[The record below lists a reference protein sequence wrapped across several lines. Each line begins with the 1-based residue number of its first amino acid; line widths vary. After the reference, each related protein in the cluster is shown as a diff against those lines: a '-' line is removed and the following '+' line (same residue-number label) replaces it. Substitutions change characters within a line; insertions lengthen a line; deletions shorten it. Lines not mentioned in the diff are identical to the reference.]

1 MQEKMSSILIG
12 NQRQT
17 IKILDNKL
25 KHIDVLKESLM
36 PFLLII
42 DFNGTILSAGSA
54 INKIAKKNIENQH
67 IDNVIKFINPS
78 SFEKLKNLNTNT
90 LIKYNLIDSD
100 IYIKASNHVY
110 KREKAIFINGVP
122 IINSKYPLSNSN
134 LNLNDFSETTVMA
147 EYLFLI
153 ESNKR
158 GMSEAYQLIE
168 NVKGKNKNLENA
180 FNEIENISRFPSE
193 NPHPVLRL
201 SLDGIILFAND
212 AANENL
218 LQPFNLN
225 IGDEIGNDFNFLLN
239 ITHSSNKPI
248 ERILEFNNKTFS
260 TSYVKITNRD
270 YINVYAVDITN
281 SKNEIQKRE
290 KELEIVKDTLVKL
303 NENLESKVAEGIE
316 VNKKLQNEVFQQDK
330 LVTLGELSAGVA
342 HDLNTPLGAIQ
353 ASSENIRSTLEKFFK
368 EDMANL
374 DKEHVYYACEL
385 ATRKEFDTFISSRE
399 ERKRNKA
406 LQQFLQD
413 NYLDK
418 YNNYIVAKILTNA
431 QISHDDKEIISKILN
446 DKNPNEFLNVVN
458 SISQIRKSIDTILS
472 AVEKSSD
479 VIKTLK
485 DYVYR
490 DDSYEISDIN
500 LLESINNVLT
510 LFNNE
515 IKKGVDIEINIDKD
529 FHVKGSLMRLNQ
541 VWTNLIKNAI
551 QAMKNNGTLEIKS
564 ELIDNQK
571 YIHFINN
578 GPIIKEKDLDK
589 IFEPFFTTK
598 KRKEGTGMGLSIVT
612 RIIKDHRA
620 SIEVKSNKD
629 NTCFTIIFK

>member
-1 MQEKMSSILIG
+1 MSSILIG

-25 KHIDVLKESLM
+25 KHIDVLKDSLM
-36 PFLLII
+36 PFILII
-42 DFNGTILSAGSA
+42 DFNGTILSAGSG
-54 INKIAKKNIENQH
+54 INKMAKNNIENQH

-78 SFEKLKNLNTNT
+78 SFEKVKSLNNDT
-90 LIKYNLIDSD
+90 LIKYNLINSD
-100 IYIKASNHVY
+100 IRIKASNHVF
-110 KREKAIFINGVP
+110 KREKAIFINGIP
-122 IINSKYPLSNSN
+122 IINTKYPLSHSN

-158 GMSEAYQLIE
+158 GMAEAYQLIE

-180 FNEIENISRFPSE
+180 FKEIENISRFPSE
-193 NPHPVLRL
+193 NPHPVLRI
-201 SLDGIILFAND
+201 SLEGVILFAND
-212 AANENL
+212 SATENL
-218 LQPFNLN
+218 LQPYNLN
-225 IGDEIGNDFNFLLN
+225 IGDEIKENYNFLLN

-248 ERILEFNNKTFS
+248 QRLLEFNNKTFS
-260 TSYVKITNRD
+260 VSYVKVPNRD
-270 YINVYAVDITN
+270 YINIYAVDITN

-316 VNKKLQNEVFQQDK
+316 VNKKLQSEVFQQDK

-368 EDMANL
+368 EDMATL
-374 DKEHVYYACEL
+374 DKEHVYFACEL

-399 ERKRNKA
+399 ERKRSKE
-406 LQQFLQD
+406 LQQFLQE

-418 YNNYIVAKILTNA
+418 FNNYIVAKILTNA
-431 QISHDDKEIISKILN
+431 QICYNDREIIYKILN

-472 AVEKSSD
+472 AVDKSSN

-515 IKKGVDIEINIDKD
+515 IKKGVDVEINIDKN
-529 FHVKGSLMRLNQ
+529 FHIKGSLMRLNQ

-578 GPIIKEKDLDK
+578 GPKINEKNIEK

-629 NTCFTIIFK
+629 NTCFTVIFK

>member
-100 IYIKASNHVY
+100 IYIKASNHLY

>member
-1 MQEKMSSILIG
+1 MSSILIG

-290 KELEIVKDTLVKL
+290 KELEIAKDTLVKL

>member
-270 YINVYAVDITN
+270 YINVYAVDITY

-290 KELEIVKDTLVKL
+290 KELEIAKDTLVKL

>member
-12 NQRQT
+12 NQRRK

-25 KHIDVLKESLM
+25 KHIDVLKDTLM

-42 DFNGTILSAGSA
+42 DFNGTILSAGSS
-54 INKIAKKNIENQH
+54 INKMANKNIENQH

-78 SFEKLKNLNTNT
+78 SFEKVKDLNNNT
-90 LIKYNLIDSD
+90 LIKYTFIDSD
-100 IYIKASNHVY
+100 IQIKASNHVY
-110 KREKAIFINGVP
+110 KREKAIFINGIP
-122 IINSKYPLSNSN
+122 IINSKYPLSASH

-147 EYLFLI
+147 EYLFLV

-158 GMSEAYQLIE
+158 GMSEAFQLIE
-168 NVKGKNKNLENA
+168 NVKIKNQNLLNA

-193 NPHPVLRL
+193 NPHPVLRI
-201 SLDGIILFAND
+201 SLDGVILFAND
-212 AANENL
+212 SAIENL
-218 LQPFNLN
+218 LQPYNLN
-225 IGDEIGNDFNFLLN
+225 IGDEIAENYNFLLN
-239 ITHSSNKPI
+239 ITHSSTKPI

-260 TSYVKITNRD
+260 ISYVKVPKRD
-270 YINVYAVDITN
+270 YINVYAVDITY

-290 KELEIVKDTLVKL
+290 KELEIVKNTLVKL

-316 VNKKLQNEVFQQDK
+316 VNKKLQSEVFQQDK

-368 EDMANL
+368 EDMAKL

-385 ATRKEFDTFISSRE
+385 ASRKEFDTFISSRE
-399 ERKRNKA
+399 ERKKSKD
-406 LQQFLQD
+406 LQQFLQE

-418 YNNYIVAKILTNA
+418 FNNYIVAKILTNA
-431 QISHDDKEIISKILN
+431 QISYNDREIISKILN

-472 AVEKSSD
+472 AVEKSSN

-515 IKKGVDIEINIDKD
+515 IKKGVDVEINIDKD
-529 FHVKGSLMRLNQ
+529 FHIKGSLMRLNQ

-551 QAMKNNGTLEIKS
+551 QAMENNGTLEIKS
-564 ELIDNQK
+564 EFIDNQK
-571 YIHFINN
+571 CIHFINN
-578 GPIIKEKDLDK
+578 GPIIKEKNIDK

-620 SIEVKSNKD
+620 SLKVKSDNN

>member
-1 MQEKMSSILIG
+1 MSSILIG